1 MRIWKTI
8 KRDIL
13 FAEEMTDKELFKLLL
28 MCAAATPIVIV
39 FTWLMFGAA
48 YALQ

>member
-1 MRIWKTI
+1 MRLWRTI
-8 KRDIL
+8 KREIL
-13 FAEEMTDKELFKLLL
+13 FAEEMTDRELFKLFL
-28 MCAAATPIVIV
+28 MCLAAVPIVVV